1 MNLPLP
7 FFLVLIAALA
17 PVFALEGRY
26 SILTSTSTGLAV
38 GMNLYVPP
46 GYDQPLNTNKRYPL
60 MVFLGGAG
68 ERGDPTNAD
77 VVLQKSTVWGPAK
90 EIRYSDLDFPF
101 IVVTPISTE
110 WYNSLADEYNAM
122 IEYLKSST
130 RIDPDRIYFTGGS
143 AGASGVIEFAQ
154 AHTQQLA
161 AIVLAGMQDQPPWAP
176 ERLQEM
182 PSWFFHAF
190 ADQAVSRE
198 RTIVWVDAIANSF
211 GYSPVSCMD
220 NYPYGTPVNGNPTYN
235 PDNHTGSFRPGLGWI
250 WTRYT
255 VPSDDSS
262 LLFTMMSTDLHNVWQ
277 YAVTKDTVLH
287 WMTKQRRQSP
297 YGGTAVTLPG
307 RVQAEAFDYGGHLRA
322 YRDTTIA
329 NTGGSPLRETVNP
342 YDGTIDREQVDLAT
356 GGDGTVLTGTAA
368 GEWIEYMVNA
378 TSGTYVVKLRLSAPF
393 AGGSL
398 RLLNAEEAVLAGPV
412 TVPVTNGFET
422 IEIAN
427 VPLTAGNQTL
437 RLAIDQGGFDL
448 DWLEVDFAPGTAD
461 IIVDNLQTDKV
472 TTSGSWSSS
481 TSTPGYYASDYL
493 AAAPGAIATAVFR
506 PTLPRTCA
514 YQISIHYPSQTASG
528 IARVVIDPGDG
539 GLSSTVLV
547 DQRSG
552 GGSWQSLGNF
562 SLPAGTLATVSIAAD
577 GSPGYIH
584 ADALRFWEI
593 DPVNNPPIVSL
604 TAPDDGA
611 TVVSGAALTIS
622 AAASDPDLHSATPGV
637 EKVKFY
643 ANDVL
648 IGIDP
653 SDSEDPA
660 TYSISFTPTDPGV
673 YILTAVAYDFVGGV
687 ADSPSRTLYVVNP
700 AGGLLTFSSPSY
712 AISEGNGLAS
722 VTIRVQRTGGS
733 GAVSVEYA
741 ISDGTASSS
750 DYNATNGAMTWPEG
764 DASDKLFSVAII
776 GETSPEADETVLL
789 TLSNPTG
796 DAALGTPSSASL
808 VILDDDTTGSGIGSP
823 TRPRSG
829 VGSGSN
835 CGSGSGIALLL
846 ALLALIATPIAH
858 PARSRS

>member
-1 MNLPLP
+1 MHAVPVGHAAP
-7 FFLVLIAALA
+7 PRVLRAD
-17 PVFALEGRY
+17 VKE
-26 SILTSTSTGLAV
+26 V
-38 GMNLYVPP
+38 HE
-46 GYDQPLNTNKRYPL
+46 
-60 MVFLGGAG
+60 VFLGRRFLAG
-68 ERGDPTNAD
+68 RGIA
-77 VVLQKSTVWGPAK
+77 LRQ
-90 EIRYSDLDFPF
+90 
-101 IVVTPISTE
+101 IVVAE
-110 WYNSLADEYNAM
+110 GV
-122 IEYLKSST
+122 
-130 RIDPDRIYFTGGS
+130 TGIFGDD
-143 AGASGVIEFAQ
+143 
-154 AHTQQLA
+154 
-161 AIVLAGMQDQPPWAP
+161 VLEIIHRHVVA
-176 ERLQEM
+176 
-182 PSWFFHAF
+182 
-190 ADQAVSRE
+190 
-198 RTIVWVDAIANSF
+198 
-211 GYSPVSCMD
+211 
-220 NYPYGTPVNGNPTYN
+220 
-235 PDNHTGSFRPGLGWI
+235 
-250 WTRYT
+250 
-255 VPSDDSS
+255 
-262 LLFTMMSTDLHNVWQ
+262 TDLHVVVLDEIHADLHLVGIGLELDRIDAGRADAAARTARGRPARGVRRLRDGCRAPDGP
-277 YAVTKDTVLH
+277 AVGIHPV
-287 WMTKQRRQSP
+287 
-297 YGGTAVTLPG
+297 AVVPA
-307 RVQAEAFDYGGHLRA
+307 VGHLAGRRRGRRVSRVRRA
-322 YRDTTIA
+322 
-329 NTGGSPLRETVNP
+329 GG
-342 YDGTIDREQVDLAT
+342 
-356 GGDGTVLTGTAA
+356 AA
-368 GEWIEYMVNA
+368 GD
-378 TSGTYVVKLRLSAPF
+378 
-393 AGGSL
+393 
-398 RLLNAEEAVLAGPV
+398 AEPPV